1 MNRQHTFLVK
11 SSDGI
16 SSYTVD
22 FLVSDDS
29 TVVLCSC
36 PAGAKGKAC
45 KHKILLLKNRF
56 ELLVDTQ
63 QIEQLDSVLKD
74 LQKSKLFNELQC
86 LEEAESAYELTL
98 LSLNR
103 AKKRFEN
110 VLKGIY

>member
-1 MNRQHTFLVK
+1 LNQQHTFLVR

-16 SSYTVD
+16 SSYKVD

-36 PAGAKGKAC
+36 PAGVKGKAC

-110 VLKGIY
+110 VLKGIC